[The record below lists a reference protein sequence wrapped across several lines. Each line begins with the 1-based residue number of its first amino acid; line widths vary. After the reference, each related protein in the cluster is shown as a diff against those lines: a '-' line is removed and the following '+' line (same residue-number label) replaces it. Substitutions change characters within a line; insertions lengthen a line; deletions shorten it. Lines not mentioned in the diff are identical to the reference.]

1 MTQEEIWEERRR
13 PRSGFGK
20 LLKWGFILFNLWM
33 LAELAMLFSRVEHVR
48 GQYRD
53 NGFAQLGINAVA
65 NTRLNEIFVIWAIGA
80 VILGAGVLA
89 TRGKK
94 QMVRMTGAGEA
105 PAAAD
110 DHWRPS
116 AEAQALIER
125 GSDNG

>member
-1 MTQEEIWEERRR
+1 MTSPTEEIWEERRG

-33 LAELAMLFSRVEHVR
+33 LVEIAVLFSRVDQVR

-94 QMVRMTGAGEA
+94 QMVRLAGAGDAA
-105 PAAAD
+105 PAAD

-125 GSDNG
+125 GRK